1 MLTEIYIENLAVIEK
16 ARIPLG
22 KSFNAFT
29 GETGAGKSIL
39 IHGINAVL
47 GHRTS
52 KDIVRTGCSK
62 AVISA
67 LFQNIGEN
75 VRSVMEELGLE
86 CEDELLLTREIFA
99 DGGSTARINH
109 KTSTVSALKR
119 LGEVLIDIHGQHD
132 TQILMSSDRHMEM
145 IDRFGGD
152 NSLLTA
158 YQDSFRNLQKTAK
171 RLSALVKASQERQQ
185 KAQYMR
191 TLAADVE
198 KVGLKT
204 GEEDEIA
211 AALERMEQSESLISA
226 VENAAEAVDNDSSAS
241 AVSLVRDAQLSLERW
256 SDMIPEAEGIC
267 QRLKAVELEMKDI
280 SETLRSLSESMEL
293 DEAKLQKL
301 QSRSDAIRELTR
313 YYVCTGDELVKQ
325 WEEAKA
331 FLQNVQDDAGE
342 IERLRTEKTR
352 LLSEVS
358 ERAKALSS
366 WRADTAERFTSSV
379 AEQLAFLD
387 MPGVRLEVAH
397 TTGKLTLQGMD
408 RMELMIS
415 ANKGEALKP
424 LAKIA
429 SGGELSRIM
438 LALKCV
444 IADKDSIPTMIFDE
458 IDTGVSGRAAQK
470 IGIKLSELGKVRQ
483 VLCVTHLSQ
492 IGIMAKHHLKIEK
505 GIHDGRTSTNVTPLD
520 FEGRVREIARIM
532 GGDSPSSLILESAR
546 EELLREHPELA
557 AEEGKEE

>member
-16 ARIPLG
+16 ASIPLG
-22 KSFNAFT
+22 GSFNVFT

-67 LFQNIGEN
+67 LFQNISED
-75 VRSVMEELGLE
+75 VRAVMEELGIE
-86 CEDELLLTREIFA
+86 AEDELLLTREIFA

-109 KTSTVSALKR
+109 KTSTVGALRR

-145 IDRFGGD
+145 IDRFGG
-152 NSLLTA
+152 NTELLSA
-158 YQDSFRNLQKTAK
+158 YQESFRDLQKKAK
-171 RLSALVKASQERQQ
+171 RLSALVKQSQEQQ
-185 KAQYMR
+185 HKAEQMKA
-191 TLAADVE
+191 LVADID
-198 KVGLKT
+198 KLGLKI

-211 AALERMEQSESLISA
+211 SQLERLEQSEELIAAVQSA
-226 VENAAEAVDNDSSAS
+226 AAALDNDSSAS
-241 AVSLVRDAQLSLERW
+241 AVQLIRDANMSLDRRQEL
-256 SDMIPEAEGIC
+256 IPEAEGLC
-267 QRLKAVELEMKDI
+267 QRLKVTEVELRDI
-280 SETLRSLSESMEL
+280 SDTLRQIAETMEL
-293 DEAKLQKL
+293 DEAKLAKL
-301 QSRSDAIRELTR
+301 QSRSNAIRELTR
-313 YYVCTGDELVKQ
+313 AYVCTGDELV
-325 WEEAKA
+325 ERCAEAKE
-331 FLQNVQDDAGE
+331 FLRNMQNNTAE
-342 IERLRTEKTR
+342 IEELRREKTQ

-366 WRADTAERFTSSV
+366 YRAETAKRFTESV
-379 AEQLAFLD
+379 SEQLQFLD

-408 RMELMIS
+408 SMELMIS
-415 ANKGEALKP
+415 ANRGEALKP

-470 IGIKLSELGKVRQ
+470 IGIKLHELGRVRQ

-492 IGIMAKHHLKIEK
+492 IGIMAEHHLKIEK
-505 GIHDGRTSTNVTPLD
+505 SLKNDRTSTNVFPLD
-520 FEGRVREIARIM
+520 FEGRVGEIARIM
-532 GGDSPSSLILESAR
+532 GGEDPSRLILESAR
-546 EELLREHPELA
+546 EELLKQHPQLA
-557 AEEGKEE
+557 GEEIGS

>member
-16 ARIPLG
+16 ATIPLG
-22 KSFNAFT
+22 KGFNAFT

-47 GHRTS
+47 GQRTS
-52 KDIVRTGCSK
+52 KDIVRTGCNK
-62 AVISA
+62 AVVSA
-67 LFQNIGEN
+67 LFRDLGEEAKAVLQDIGI
-75 VRSVMEELGLE
+75 E

-109 KTSTVSALKR
+109 KTSTVGALKR
-119 LGEVLIDIHGQHD
+119 LGETLIDIHGQHD

-152 NSLLTA
+152 DTLLIA
-158 YQDSFRNLQKTAK
+158 YRDSFRTLQKKAK
-171 RLSALVKASQERQQ
+171 RLSALVKQTQEQQ
-185 KAQYMR
+185 TRAKYMQ
-191 TLAADVE
+191 TLVNDID
-198 KVGLKT
+198 KLQLKM

-211 AALERMEQSESLISA
+211 AALERLEQSESLISA
-226 VENAAEAVDNDSSAS
+226 VSTAASSISCDSETDAAALLREAYLTLDRRSE
-241 AVSLVRDAQLSLERW
+241 L
-256 SDMIPEAEGIC
+256 IPEAGEIC
-267 QRLKAVELEMKDI
+267 QRIKTAELELRDI
-280 SETLRSLSESMEL
+280 SDTLRSLAGSMEL
-293 DEAKLQKL
+293 DEMKLHKL

-313 YYVCTGDELVKQ
+313 SYVCTGDDLVKRC
-325 WEEAKA
+325 EEAKA
-331 FLQNVQDDAGE
+331 FLQNMQDNAGE
-342 IERLRTEKTR
+342 IEALKKEKAELLTR
-352 LLSEVS
+352 VS
-358 ERAKALSS
+358 ELAKALSKQ
-366 WRADTAERFTSSV
+366 RAETARRFTESVTAEL
-379 AEQLAFLD
+379 QFLD

-397 TTGKLTLQGMD
+397 TQGKLTLQGMD
-408 RMELMIS
+408 SMELMIS
-415 ANKGEALKP
+415 ANRGEAMKP

-470 IGIKLSELGKVRQ
+470 IGIKLRELGRVRQ

-492 IGIMAKHHLKIEK
+492 IGIMAEHHLKIEK
-505 GIHDGRTSTNVTPLD
+505 TLENNRTSTKVNVLD

-532 GGDSPSSLILESAR
+532 GGEAPSRLILESAR
-546 EELLREHPELA
+546 EELLKEHPGLA
-557 AEEGKEE
+557 GEETP

>member
-16 ARIPLG
+16 ASIPLG
-22 KSFNAFT
+22 SSFNVFT

-67 LFQNIGEN
+67 LFQNISED
-75 VRSVMEELGLE
+75 VRAVMEELGME
-86 CEDELLLTREIFA
+86 PEDELLLTREIFA

-109 KTSTVSALKR
+109 KTSTVGALKR
-119 LGEVLIDIHGQHD
+119 LGEILIDIHGQHD
-132 TQILMSSDRHMEM
+132 TQIIMSSDRHMEM

-152 NSLLTA
+152 TELLSA
-158 YQDSFRNLQKTAK
+158 YQESFRNLQKKAK
-171 RLSALVKASQERQQ
+171 RLSTLVKQSQEQQHKAEQMKALV
-185 KAQYMR
+185 
-191 TLAADVE
+191 ADID
-198 KVGLKT
+198 KLGLKM

-211 AALERMEQSESLISA
+211 AQLERLEQSEELIAAVQSA
-226 VENAAEAVDNDSSAS
+226 ASALDNDGSAS
-241 AVSLVRDAQLSLERW
+241 AVQLIRDANMSLDRRQEL
-256 SDMIPEAEGIC
+256 IPESEGLC
-267 QRLKAVELEMKDI
+267 QRLKVTEVELRDI
-280 SETLRSLSESMEL
+280 SDTLRQIAEAMEL
-293 DEAKLQKL
+293 DEAKLAKL
-301 QSRSDAIRELTR
+301 QSRSNAIRELTR
-313 YYVCTGDELVKQ
+313 SYVCTGDELV
-325 WEEAKA
+325 ERCAEAKE
-331 FLQNVQDDAGE
+331 FLRNMQNNTAE
-342 IERLRTEKTR
+342 IEQLRREKTQ

-358 ERAKALSS
+358 ERAKSLSS
-366 WRADTAERFTSSV
+366 YRAETAKRFTESV
-379 AEQLAFLD
+379 AEQLQFLD
-387 MPGVRLEVAH
+387 MPGVRLEVYH

-408 RMELMIS
+408 SMELMIS
-415 ANKGEALKP
+415 ANRGEALKP

-470 IGIKLSELGKVRQ
+470 IGIKLHELGRVRQ

-492 IGIMAKHHLKIEK
+492 IGIMAEHHLKIEK
-505 GIHDGRTSTNVTPLD
+505 SLKNDRTSTNVFPLD
-520 FEGRVREIARIM
+520 FEGRVGEIARIM
-532 GGDSPSSLILESAR
+532 GGEDPSRLILESAR
-546 EELLREHPELA
+546 EELLKQHPQLA
-557 AEEGKEE
+557 GEESAS